1 MTIPLGLSW
10 NITRLIRLEG
20 NLLIAEDTAM
30 HILTVSSSSELKIV
44 VGKIVLEWENF
55 ACEREG
61 AFTPT

>member
-1 MTIPLGLSW
+1 MEY
-10 NITRLIRLEG
+10 RLIRLEG